1 MKKLLSLVLVLA
13 LVLSSA
19 VALADISSAKVVDTK
34 ERKINVKAAGDNEV
48 EDGISPTTGR
58 SLDELADLAE
68 PGTLGMA
75 ITGEYYPVMVQHCG
89 YNSALG
95 VAAPWYGSYA
105 DIIYELP
112 KAKGGVTRMCF
123 VFNDYLPPFAGA
135 SRSTRVGYISI
146 RQEWGA
152 PYFYAGQQDDAYD
165 WQKGKCDTNVSRL
178 IRELGLITD
187 VSANDQK
194 LPQSSIQVFNGL
206 DNKKFRTYTYRW
218 TGDKSGY
225 NNYLWGLPDLYTNI
239 LTVDA
244 DTPREFKN
252 HTFKFA
258 DDVPTAG
265 DSAETVYVFFDKDNA
280 ANGDGDWYFNC
291 MYEYDEDENAYYRY
305 AITDLSNPEN
315 NPLLFEEQV
324 VAPGTETKVTPVNGG
339 GNTIDIQS
347 VPGDP
352 ITFANIIIQGIE
364 DKWPGNEMPYP
375 VLTGTGNA
383 DYFMGGKHIAGVWK
397 RDTIEDRTVFYDEN
411 GEEIELQPG
420 RTIIIGMDYD
430 SLYQR
435 NKDDKGRNPRE
446 VRYE

>member
-19 VALADISSAKVVDTK
+19 VALADISSAKEVDTK
-34 ERKINVKAAGDNEV
+34 ERKINVKPAGDNEV
-48 EDGISPTTGR
+48 DDGISPTTGR

-75 ITGEYYPVMVQHCG
+75 ITGEYFPVMVQHCG

-112 KAKGGVTRMCF
+112 KAAGGVTRMCF

-135 SRSTRVGYISI
+135 SRSTRVGYISL
-146 RQEWGA
+146 RQEWDA
-152 PYFYAGQQDDAYD
+152 PYFYAGQQDDTYD
-165 WQKGKCDTNVSRL
+165 WQIGKCDTNVARAIQNL
-178 IRELGLITD
+178 KLVTD
-187 VSANDQK
+187 VTAWDQK

-206 DNKKFRTYTYRW
+206 DNKKFREYTYRW
-218 TGDKSGY
+218 TGDASGY
-225 NNYLWGLPDLYTNI
+225 NNYLWGLSDLYTNI
-239 LTVDA
+239 LTADA
-244 DTPREFKN
+244 ETPREFKN

-258 DDVPTAG
+258 DDLPESG
-265 DSAETVYVFFDKDNA
+265 DTAETVYVLFDKDNA
-280 ANGDGDWYFNC
+280 TNGDGDWIYNC
-291 MYEYDEDENAYYRY
+291 MYEYDEDENAYTRY
-305 AITDLSNPEN
+305 AITDLAKPEN
-315 NPLLFEEQV
+315 NPKLFEEQV
-324 VAPGTETKVTPVNGG
+324 VAPGTDTKVTPVNGG

-352 ITFANIIIQGIE
+352 ITFANVIVQGIE

-420 RTIIIGMDYD
+420 RTIIIMMDYATT
-430 SLYQR
+430 YKR
-435 NKDDKGRNPRE
+435 NKDDKGRQPRE